1 MCHVIHF
8 SRFLVK
14 YFSYFS
20 RAKPNLWKLLDIFS
34 PALNIL
40 FVAPMTQFISRIFN
54 FLTFYGLID
63 IFHRIIHVFTKSFQL
78 YNDKT
83 TSNRGKELI

>member
-8 SRFLVK
+8 SRFLK

-20 RAKPNLWKLLDIFS
+20 RAKPNLWKLLDIFP

-40 FVAPMTQFISRIFN
+40 FVVPMSQFISRVLN
-54 FLTFYGLID
+54 SMTLYGLID

-78 YNDKT
+78 YNGKT